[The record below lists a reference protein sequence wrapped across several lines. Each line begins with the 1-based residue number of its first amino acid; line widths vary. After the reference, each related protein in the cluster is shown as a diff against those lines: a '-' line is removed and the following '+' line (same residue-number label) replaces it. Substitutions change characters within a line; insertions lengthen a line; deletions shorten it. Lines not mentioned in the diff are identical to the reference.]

1 MKHNFDELI
10 DRRVS
15 ECKKYEPSYPK
26 DVIPMWIADTD
37 FAVPE
42 EIAEAIQKRAEHP
55 CFGYPVESFEF
66 ERAAARWEKVR
77 FGWEVDPE
85 WVKYSN
91 GVLPFLMYAIRAF
104 AYPGDKVV
112 IQPPVYPPF
121 QAITKNN
128 GCQLLTNPLIQD
140 ENGKYQID
148 FEDLEEKLKD
158 PRTKLFFMSN
168 PHNPVMRAFTLEELT
183 RIGELC
189 LKYHVIVI
197 ADEIHCDLTYKG
209 YHHIPFASI
218 SEEFAQ
224 NSMVLINPSKTFNIA
239 GFRTGAAI
247 IPNKKMR
254 DNIQI
259 IIEDNKNYG
268 RTIFGMLSFITAYTE
283 CDYYADEMM
292 DYIVENKNYN
302 VDFIRNRIPRIKLA
316 EPEATY
322 LLWLDCRD
330 LQMTQS
336 ELKTFF
342 FEKAKL
348 GLKDGATFGI
358 EGTGFMRMN
367 IACPRATLVEALNRL
382 EKAVNELNKC

>member
-1 MKHNFDELI
+1 MKHNFDEMI

-15 ECKKYEPSYPK
+15 ECKKYEPAYPE

-42 EIAEAIQKRAEHP
+42 EIAAAIQERAKHP
-55 CFGYPVESFEF
+55 CYGYPVESFEF
-66 ERAAARWEKVR
+66 EKSAASWEKKR
-77 FGWEVDPE
+77 FGWDVKPE
-85 WVKYSN
+85 WVKYAN

-112 IQPPVYPPF
+112 FQTPVYPPF
-121 QAITKNN
+121 YAITRNN
-128 GCQLLTNPLIQD
+128 GCQIVTNPLVQD

-148 FEDLEEKLKD
+148 FEDLEKKLKD
-158 PRTKLFFMSN
+158 SRVKLFFLCN
-168 PHNPVMRAFTLEELT
+168 PHNPVMRAYTREELIQ
-183 RIGELC
+183 IGELC

-197 ADEIHCDLTYKG
+197 ADEIHCDLTYKE
-209 YHHIPFASI
+209 YEHIPFASI
-218 SEEFAQ
+218 SEEFAN

-247 IPNKKMR
+247 IPNKEMR

-268 RTIFGMLSFITAYTE
+268 RTIFGMLSFITAYNE
-283 CDYYADEMM
+283 CEYYADEMM
-292 DYIVENKNYN
+292 EYLEENKNYI
-302 VDFIRNRIPRIKLA
+302 VKFMKERIPRIRLA

-322 LLWLDCRD
+322 LLWLDCRA
-330 LQMTQS
+330 LNMTQE
-336 ELKTFF
+336 ELKKFF

-348 GLKDGATFGI
+348 GLNDGATFGA
-358 EGTGFMRMN
+358 EGVGFMRMN
-367 IACPRATLVEALNRL
+367 IACPKATLTEALNRL
-382 EKAVNELNKC
+382 EKAVKELNG

>member
-1 MKHNFDELI
+1 
-10 DRRVS
+10 
-15 ECKKYEPSYPK
+15 
-26 DVIPMWIADTD
+26 
-37 FAVPE
+37 
-42 EIAEAIQKRAEHP
+42 
-55 CFGYPVESFEF
+55 
-66 ERAAARWEKVR
+66 
-77 FGWEVDPE
+77 
-85 WVKYSN
+85 
-91 GVLPFLMYAIRAF
+91 MYAIRAF

-292 DYIVENKNYN
+292 DYLEENKNYI

-322 LLWLDCRD
+322 LLWLDSRD

-348 GLKDGATFGI
+348 GLNDGATFGI

>member
-1 MKHNFDELI
+1 MKHNFDEMI

-15 ECKKYEPSYPK
+15 ECKKYEPAYPE

-42 EIAEAIQKRAEHP
+42 EIAAAIQERAKHP
-55 CFGYPVESFEF
+55 CYGYPVESFEF
-66 ERAAARWEKVR
+66 EKSAASWEKKR
-77 FGWEVDPE
+77 FGWDVKPE
-85 WVKYSN
+85 WVKYAN

-112 IQPPVYPPF
+112 FQTPVYPPF
-121 QAITKNN
+121 YAITRNN
-128 GCQLLTNPLIQD
+128 GCQIVTNPLVQD

-148 FEDLEEKLKD
+148 FEDLEKKLKD
-158 PRTKLFFMSN
+158 PRVKLFFLCN
-168 PHNPVMRAFTLEELT
+168 PHNPVMRAYTREELIQ
-183 RIGELC
+183 IGELC

-197 ADEIHCDLTYKG
+197 ADEIHCDLTYKE
-209 YHHIPFASI
+209 YEHIPFASI
-218 SEEFAQ
+218 SEEFAN

-247 IPNKKMR
+247 IPNKEMR

-268 RTIFGMLSFITAYTE
+268 RTIFGMLSFITAYNE
-283 CDYYADEMM
+283 CEYYADEMM
-292 DYIVENKNYN
+292 EYLEENKNYI
-302 VDFIRNRIPRIKLA
+302 VKFMKERIPRIRLA

-322 LLWLDCRD
+322 LLWLDCRA
-330 LQMTQS
+330 LNMTQE
-336 ELKTFF
+336 ELKKFF

-348 GLKDGATFGI
+348 GLNDGATFGA
-358 EGTGFMRMN
+358 EGVGFMRMN
-367 IACPRATLVEALNRL
+367 IACPKATLTEALNRL
-382 EKAVNELNKC
+382 EKAVKELNG

>member
-1 MKHNFDELI
+1 
-10 DRRVS
+10 
-15 ECKKYEPSYPK
+15 
-26 DVIPMWIADTD
+26 MWIADTD

-292 DYIVENKNYN
+292 DYLEENKNYI

-348 GLKDGATFGI
+348 GLNDGATFGI